1 MNKKNN
7 YQEYIQVL
15 RNNGITTLYH
25 FTDRDNLQ
33 SIVDNGGLHSWADCD
48 TKGIKIAKPGG
59 DLTSRD
65 LDSRRNHQHYVRAS
79 FTKNHPMMYVAQRE
93 HRISNPIILEISLD
107 VVTWEDTLFAD
118 RNAVKSGANIGGY
131 ISDLKS
137 IHFNTVKKVNHF
149 NLDDSEK
156 EFYQAE
162 VLVKNFIPLSM
173 ITNIGRFGVTIPA
186 PQPIVQ
192 PVAQPVVRPVAQTS
206 QTVHR
211 TQSVSAPTPVVK
223 LHTPYTAQITRETP
237 TAFIFLVDHSA
248 SMGNFTNLYGQDVTC
263 ATAVEQI
270 LNSQIYELVN
280 RCIKMGETR
289 HYFDIAVIGY
299 GQNVYSAWSGNLA
312 GRDFVSPKELQDNP
326 YKNRE
331 VKKQV
336 RIRGQLT
343 ERVVTEPQWFEQRHD
358 GGSTNYHLALKKAKQ
373 LAEQWINDHDDRCYP
388 PTIINITD
396 GEFNN
401 SSHDERAQLANEIK
415 SLHTSDG
422 NVLMFNV
429 HITPRASE
437 SISFPV
443 DKSELNGNR
452 YASELFDLSSLL
464 PKIYNER
471 IAKMMSVPMDTRLM
485 AMSVNADM
493 QQLIKIMDIGT
504 PTNIQQP

>member
-7 YQEYIQVL
+7 YQDYLDVL
-15 RNNGITTLYH
+15 RRNGITTLYH

-33 SIVDNGGLHSWADCD
+33 SIVDNGGLHSWADCEK
-48 TKGIKIAKPGG
+48 KGINITKPGG
-59 DLTSRD
+59 DLTSRE
-65 LDSRRNHQHYVRAS
+65 LDCRRNHQHYVRAS
-79 FTKNHPMMYVAQRE
+79 FTKNHPMMYVAQRDG
-93 HRISNPIILEISLD
+93 RISNPILLEISLD

-118 RNAVKSGANIGGY
+118 RNAVKSGANIGGD
-131 ISDLKS
+131 IADLKS
-137 IHFNTVKKVNHF
+137 IHFNTVKQENHF

-173 ITNIGRFGVTIPA
+173 ITNISRFGVTIPTT
-186 PQPIVQ
+186 QPIK
-192 PVAQPVVRPVAQTS
+192 PIAQTS
-206 QTVHR
+206 QNVHTV
-211 TQSVSAPTPVVK
+211 QSISAPIPIVK
-223 LHTPYTAQITRETP
+223 LHKPYTAQITRETP

-299 GQNVYSAWSGNLA
+299 GREVYSAWSGELA
-312 GRDFVSPKELQDNP
+312 GRDFVSPEELQNNP
-326 YKNRE
+326 FKIRE

-336 RIRGQLT
+336 RIRGQLV

-358 GGSTNYHLALKKAKQ
+358 GRSTNYHLALRKAKH
-373 LAEQWINDHDDRCYP
+373 LAEEWIENHDDKCYP

-401 SSHDERAQLANEIK
+401 SSHDERAQIANEIK
-415 SLHTSDG
+415 SLHTTDG

-429 HITPRASE
+429 HITPRATE

-443 DKSELNGNR
+443 DKAALSGNR

-471 IAKMMSVPMDTRLM
+471 VAKMMNVPMDKRLV

-504 PTNIQQP
+504 PTNIQQQ